1 MSKIFLGTAFLVFFV
16 LFNLCCL
23 CHLLKL
29 SCTTIFNR
37 IQSLNSAT
45 LTVLD
50 SEEDQTL
57 QPGTDTTTKT
67 FIFFKDFKLLAKFV

>member
-1 MSKIFLGTAFLVFFV
+1 MQKNIIILIIKKKV
-16 LFNLCCL
+16 LFCGLPP
-23 CHLLKL
+23 
-29 SCTTIFNR
+29 
-37 IQSLNSAT
+37 T

-50 SEEDQTL
+50 PEEDQTL